1 MQIQTPK
8 LSDSRIHHYLNLARQ
23 ACYYSDNKRTRVGCI
38 MVYKSRVIS
47 IGYNLDKTNPLQKQ
61 YNNLRGFDPNQSM
74 VKNTVHA
81 ECYSL
86 LQTRNLDI
94 DWRKV
99 HVFVYR
105 IKKDDTPGLAR
116 PCAACEGMLRAK
128 GIAHV
133 YYSTEGGYCYEKYE

>member
-8 LSDSRIHHYLNLARQ
+8 LSNSRIHHYLSLARQ
-23 ACYYSDNKRTRVGCI
+23 ACCYSDNKRTRVGCI

-105 IKKDDTPGLAR
+105 IKKDDSPGLAR

-133 YYSTEGGYCYEKYE
+133 YYSTDSGYGYEYYE

>member
-1 MQIQTPK
+1 MQTQTPK
-8 LSDSRIHHYLNLARQ
+8 LSNSRIHHYLNLARQ

-128 GIAHV
+128 GIAHI
-133 YYSTEGGYCYEKYE
+133 YYSTDSGYGYEYYE